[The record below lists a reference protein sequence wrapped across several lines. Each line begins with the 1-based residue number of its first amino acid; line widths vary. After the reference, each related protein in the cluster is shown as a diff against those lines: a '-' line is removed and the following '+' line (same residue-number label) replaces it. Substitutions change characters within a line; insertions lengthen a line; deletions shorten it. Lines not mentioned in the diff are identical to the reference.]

1 MRGGGGGE
9 LCKKWRALICTEQKV
24 HSPRGSGGDESEGR
38 GRGGRS
44 GLSTKF
50 PLEISVFP
58 LLPSLPLSLSPF
70 LAPPSLIR
78 LLILAMMR
86 ELFLRSKEEGV
97 TEGERDRR
105 F

>member
-1 MRGGGGGE
+1 MRVKGGE
-9 LCKKWRALICTEQKV
+9 GKEGAGSAQNFPSRSRF
-24 HSPRGSGGDESEGR
+24 SPFSHLFRC
-38 GRGGRS
+38 
-44 GLSTKF
+44 
-50 PLEISVFP
+50 
-58 LLPSLPLSLSPF
+58 LSPF

>member
-1 MRGGGGGE
+1 MRGGGGGGE
-9 LCKKWRALICTEQKV
+9 LCKKWRALICTAQKV
-24 HSPRGSGGDESEGR
+24 HSPGGSGDESEGKER
-38 GRGGRS
+38 RS
-44 GLSTKF
+44 GLGTKF